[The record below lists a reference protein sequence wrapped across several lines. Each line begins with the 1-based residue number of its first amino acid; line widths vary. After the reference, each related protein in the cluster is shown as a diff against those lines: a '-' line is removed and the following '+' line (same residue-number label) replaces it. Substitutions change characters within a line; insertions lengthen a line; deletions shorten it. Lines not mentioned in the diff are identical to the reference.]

1 MKKQK
6 HKDITDNY
14 ERIKSKHLEQLAS
27 KMLKNDEKMNRLKDK
42 NIDTN
47 FLNLF

>member
-6 HKDITDNY
+6 HSDIISDY
-14 ERIKSKHLEQLAS
+14 EKIKSKHLEQLAS
-27 KMLKNDEKMNRLKDK
+27 KMLKNDEKINRLKDK
-42 NIDTN
+42 NIDIN